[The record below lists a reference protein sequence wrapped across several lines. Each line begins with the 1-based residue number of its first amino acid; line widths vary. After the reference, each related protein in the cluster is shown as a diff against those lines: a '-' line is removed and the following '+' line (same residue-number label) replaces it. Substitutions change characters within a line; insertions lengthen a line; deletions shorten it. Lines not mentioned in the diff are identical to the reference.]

1 MNRAIWPNR
10 FWRRSGLVALTISSI
25 FSGGSLASADSGVSP
40 LASTAVLGYRG
51 SSQHSGQ
58 YAVAGPQSLKVDW
71 YVAGVDD
78 VNAPVAIRADG
89 TIYTVSTDGVL
100 RALSSSGTELWT
112 SQLGTRSYG
121 SPVLTREGDL
131 VLVGD
136 QKGAFEHGTQ
146 PTEPGCGS
154 PRTTVRYL
162 GRSQSERTIS
172 FGFLPTT
179 AG

>member
-40 LASTAVLGYRG
+40 LVSTAVLGYRG

-78 VNAPVAIRADG
+78 VNAPVAIRVDG
-89 TIYTVSTDGVL
+89 TITPSQQMVSSARFLQAELNSGHRNL
-100 RALSSSGTELWT
+100 ARA
-112 SQLGTRSYG
+112 
-121 SPVLTREGDL
+121 
-131 VLVGD
+131 
-136 QKGAFEHGTQ
+136 A
-146 PTEPGCGS
+146 
-154 PRTTVRYL
+154 
-162 GRSQSERTIS
+162 
-172 FGFLPTT
+172 T
-179 AG
+179 ARLC